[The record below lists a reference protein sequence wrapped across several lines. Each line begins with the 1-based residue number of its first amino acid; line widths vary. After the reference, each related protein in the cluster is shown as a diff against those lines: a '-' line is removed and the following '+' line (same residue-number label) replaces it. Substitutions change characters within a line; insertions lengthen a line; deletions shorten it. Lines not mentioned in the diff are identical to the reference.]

1 MRDIIPPKSFKPKIS
16 DVERIKKKRLAE
28 ESFKMTEVKKPR
40 RKWSKILIIFFLFVV
55 LLGVSGA
62 AFYFFYIKGGAVGTE
77 KKSEPQEESGDQKV
91 KEIEKMLGDVEES
104 VNSTDQEESDLNSPT
119 LDLNISL

>member
-16 DVERIKKKRLAE
+16 DVERIEKKRLAE

-55 LLGVSGA
+55 LLGASGA
-62 AFYFFYIKGGAVGTE
+62 AFYFFYIKGGAISTE